1 MKKTNTFKRFAAI
14 TSASILAA
22 CMVAPMAM
30 TSNAANEKSNIT
42 ISGAAT
48 GSEYCGYQLMTLT
61 QDGSAYSYTINP
73 TYSTILRAAAG
84 NVATDNAVIEFLES
98 ANATEVRDFADKV
111 YKAILADTTSAYT
124 YIQLSAVEAT
134 QVDQGYYL
142 VVETKTGSSSP
153 DDTYSLAM
161 LDTAGDNNVTIT
173 TKESTPTLVK
183 KIKDITDKDGNVTGW
198 QDSADYDIGDN
209 IPFQLTGT
217 VSSKYDDYE
226 EYYYAFHDTLSPGLT
241 FNDDVKVYVGEA
253 EITSGYTVVTEG
265 ITDGCSFHVVFDD
278 LKKISSVT
286 SASSIV
292 VEYSA
297 KLNNN
302 AVIGKAGNPNV
313 ADLEYNVNP
322 YFTDV
327 DNDGKDDTTNED
339 EETGYTPEDKVI
351 AFTYKVIV
359 NKVDPDGAPL
369 NGATFKL
376 EKNIEGSW
384 TELAIVESTDG
395 TTFTFTG
402 LDDGEYRLTE
412 TEAPEGYNKLTDA
425 IEFTVTA
432 DHEIASDDP
441 QLISLTGGD
450 VFTGDVDTCTLTAN
464 IKNETGNQLPSTGG
478 IGTKLFYLGGGAMV
492 AVAGVY
498 LISKKRM
505 KNAE

>member
-30 TSNAANEKSNIT
+30 SSYAADEKSSIT
-42 ISGAAT
+42 ISGAVT
-48 GSEYCGYQLMTLT
+48 GSEYGGYKLMSLT
-61 QDGSAYSYTINP
+61 QDEDAYSYTINSK
-73 TYSTILRAAAG
+73 YSSILQTAAG
-84 NVATDNAVIEFLES
+84 VSSDDEVITYLEADGTDA
-98 ANATEVRDFADKV
+98 RDFADKV
-111 YKAILADTTSAYT
+111 YKAILAAGMAPDEE
-124 YIQLSAVEAT
+124 LSATDAT
-134 QVDQGYYL
+134 EVDQGYYL
-142 VVETKTGSSSP
+142 VVETKTGESDP

-161 LDTAGDNNVTIT
+161 LDTAGDESVTIN

-183 KIKDITDKDGNVTGW
+183 KIKDITDKDGVVTGW
-198 QDSADYDIGDN
+198 QDSADYDIGDD

-217 VSSKYDDYE
+217 VSSKYGDYE

-241 FNDDVKVYVGEA
+241 FNNDVKVFVGGT
-253 EITSGYTVVTEG
+253 EITEGFDVVTTG
-265 ITDGCSFHVVFDD
+265 ITDNCSFHVVFEN
-278 LKKISSVT
+278 LKDISAVT
-286 SASSIV
+286 STSSIV

-297 KLNNN
+297 KLNEN

-322 YFTDV
+322 YFTDTN
-327 DNDGKDDTTNED
+327 NDGKDDTTDEE

-359 NKVDPDGAPL
+359 NKVDPEKNPL
-369 NGATFKL
+369 DGATFTL
-376 EKNIEGSW
+376 EKNIKGTW
-384 TELAIVESTDG
+384 TALTLVESADG
-395 TTFTFTG
+395 ATFTFTG
-402 LDDGEYRLTE
+402 LDDGDYRLTE
-412 TEAPEGYNKLTDA
+412 TVAPEGYNKLTDA

-432 DHEIASDDP
+432 DHEIESADP
-441 QLISLTGGD
+441 KLNSLSGD
-450 VFTGDVDTCTLTAN
+450 TLTGDVDAGTLTAE
-464 IKNETGNQLPSTGG
+464 IVNESGTKLPETGG
-478 IGTKLFYLGGGAMV
+478 IGTTLFYLGGGAMV